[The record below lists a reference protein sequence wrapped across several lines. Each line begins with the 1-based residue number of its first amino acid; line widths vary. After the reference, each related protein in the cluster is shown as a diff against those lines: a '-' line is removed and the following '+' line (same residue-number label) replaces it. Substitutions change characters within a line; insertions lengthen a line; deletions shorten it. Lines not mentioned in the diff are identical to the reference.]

1 MEMPKALAQA
11 LEQQISGLR
20 QSDMVRDAQALSQ
33 SYRMKS
39 GAGERLVTRDAQAAA
54 YAAARMPA
62 TFGAVF
68 CALSEALQSIGR
80 RPQTLLDAGAGTGAA
95 CWAAEQLLP
104 LESITCLEREQAMI
118 KMGAALMGK
127 GPSALKS
134 ARWIAHDLVRDDIT
148 QQAELVTAAYVLN
161 EMPEADQ
168 RKLTEKLWAATQT
181 LLLLVEPGTPQGFS
195 NLRKAREMLLVLGAH
210 IAAPCPHEGECP
222 MAAGDWCHF
231 SCRVARSRLHM
242 ALKAG
247 EAPYE
252 DEKFA
257 YLAVAREA
265 CSPVHARVLRH
276 PMVHTGHV
284 NMEICAR
291 EGLEAAT
298 VSRRDGPLYKRARD
312 IKAGAGIRESLR
324 DGADPETF

>member
-1 MEMPKALAQA
+1 
-11 LEQQISGLR
+11 
-20 QSDMVRDAQALSQ
+20 
-33 SYRMKS
+33 
-39 GAGERLVTRDAQAAA
+39 
-54 YAAARMPA
+54 
-62 TFGAVF
+62 
-68 CALSEALQSIGR
+68 
-80 RPQTLLDAGAGTGAA
+80 
-95 CWAAEQLLP
+95 
-104 LESITCLEREQAMI
+104 
-118 KMGAALMGK
+118 
-127 GPSALKS
+127 
-134 ARWIAHDLVRDDIT
+134 
-148 QQAELVTAAYVLN
+148 
-161 EMPEADQ
+161 
-168 RKLTEKLWAATQT
+168 
-181 LLLLVEPGTPQGFS
+181 
-195 NLRKAREMLLVLGAH
+195 
-210 IAAPCPHEGECP
+210 
-222 MAAGDWCHF
+222 
-231 SCRVARSRLHM
+231 M

-312 IKAGAGIRESLR
+312 IKAGDGIRESLR